1 MEEIE
6 RRLAA
11 IEGAQRAMPT
21 PWWWKNP
28 LANKAQQN
36 ATISTRTAVIQ
47 EQATITSDFTTTD
60 TAAVHDVITVQIRVP
75 RGSVALFLF
84 TSFGAKHSLAGA
96 TFDAYL
102 TLNDGTNYV
111 AYATILGIKL
121 DTAASVYP
129 VALVRSTSKSD
140 LDTVPMLRDRDF
152 TVALSVQNKTA
163 GTLTIPGSASQ
174 VPSLTCFLTGDSS
187 L

>member
-11 IEGAQRAMPT
+11 IEGVQRASPT

-36 ATISTRTAVIQ
+36 AIISTRTAVIQ

-60 TAAVHDVITVQIRVP
+60 TAAVHDAITVNIRVP
-75 RGSVALFLF
+75 RGSVALFMF
-84 TSFGAKHSLAGA
+84 ASFGVKHSAA
-96 TFDAYL
+96 NANFDAYL
-102 TLNDGTNYV
+102 TLNDG
-111 AYATILGIKL
+111 ASYAGVTSILAIRL
-121 DTAASVYP
+121 TTAAQIYP
-129 VALVRSTSKSD
+129 VALVRSLSKSD
-140 LDTVPMLRDRDF
+140 LDVVPFLRDRDL
-152 TVALSVQNKTA
+152 TVGLTVQNLTA
-163 GTLTIPGSASQ
+163 GTLTIPGGAGGS
-174 VPSLTCFLTGDSS
+174 PSLTCFLTGDSS